1 MKQKNWKTMSVM
13 VLALS
18 FGTPIFASTANDP
31 FNGVEKV
38 EQDKGFYIEITATNF
53 KVRYGDIS
61 FADTETDSPF
71 NKGDR
76 LKVLDQRN
84 GWYEVGYGQ
93 ETVWIPAQYTKRSA
107 KQKPDWVTV
116 SSANDG
122 GVRLRLGPGGKDSGR
137 RAYFEDSFKY
147 LGEQGNWYKVSHE
160 GKIYWISKD
169 VSYAE

>member
-1 MKQKNWKTMSVM
+1 MKKNWIIQAVM
-13 VLALS
+13 AIALS
-18 FGTPIFASTANDP
+18 LVMPIFASPVNAP
-31 FNGVEKV
+31 FNGVETV
-38 EQDKGFYIEITATNF
+38 EQDKGFYVEITATNF
-53 KVRYGDIS
+53 KARWDPNS
-61 FADTETDSPF
+61 ASTEIDCPF

-76 LKVLDQRN
+76 LKVSDQRN
-84 GWYEVGYGQ
+84 GWYEVDYGQ
-93 ETVWIPAQYTKRSA
+93 EYVWIPSQYTKRST
-107 KQKPDWVTV
+107 KQTPDWVTV

-160 GKIYWISKD
+160 GKVYWISKD